1 MGPRAPERD
10 QEGWSPACDEA
21 AVSAGRPGCRM
32 ESGFCPHRHRGP
44 RRLDTLQS
52 RGGSCSGA
60 APRRGPGSGWVLAML
75 GSLDSIL
82 GKLGHHGDLPC
93 QLGAMLVF
101 AQAFQGEGRPCRWT
115 TTEAQQDQLQTGS
128 CHHVSVAT
136 SPQGPQRCWSRF
148 LWVERQTE
156 DFTHHSEDQA

>member
-21 AVSAGRPGCRM
+21 AVSAGQPGCRM
-32 ESGFCPHRHRGP
+32 ESGLCPHRHRRP
-44 RRLDTLQS
+44 RRLDTPQG
-52 RGGSCSGA
+52 RGRSCSGTV
-60 APRRGPGSGWVLAML
+60 PRRGGAGHAGL
-75 GSLDSIL
+75 SLDGIL
-82 GKLGHHGDLPC
+82 GKLGHHGDLSC

-101 AQAFQGEGRPCRWT
+101 VQAFQGEGRPCRWT
-115 TTEAQQDQLQTGS
+115 TTEAQQDRLQTGS
-128 CHHVSVAT
+128 CHHVSMAT